1 MKFVIYIEICFEFHW
16 KQACFQSS
24 FSHCKM
30 NRISHFWNY
39 LGKSH
44 LTDMLHHMFASG
56 LVSYNF
62 CMIPLVWTWDLG
74 CSNSGKALLQ
84 CDLLNSELVHPKF
97 QAQASG
103 IIQKLYETKPDANM
117 WCSISVN
124 WLFPQIIPKLWDS
137 VHFTVWKWA
146 LKMGLFSMK
155 FKINFNVNHKF
166 HPIWM
171 SFCILG
177 HFLQK
182 NCKNGG
188 NLTFLAL
195 SQKKVSWQI
204 WITLYLC

>member
-1 MKFVIYIEICFEFHW
+1 
-16 KQACFQSS
+16 
-24 FSHCKM
+24 
-30 NRISHFWNY
+30 
-39 LGKSH
+39 
-44 LTDMLHHMFASG
+44 MLHHMFASG

-124 WLFPQIIPKLWDS
+124 WLFSQIIPKLWDS

>member
-1 MKFVIYIEICFEFHW
+1 MKIGWNLWFTLKFVLNFIENKPVFRAHFHTVKW
-16 KQACFQSS
+16 TK
-24 FSHCKM
+24 SH
-30 NRISHFWNY
+30 IFGIIWE
-39 LGKSH
+39 KSH

-124 WLFPQIIPKLWDS
+124 WLFSQIIPKLWNS

-182 NCKNGG
+182 NRKNGG

-195 SQKKVSWQI
+195 SQKKVS
-204 WITLYLC
+204 

>member
-1 MKFVIYIEICFEFHW
+1 MHVLTYHGFIHLLISKLENFAWKRAESSIFV
-16 KQACFQSS
+16 
-24 FSHCKM
+24 
-30 NRISHFWNY
+30 NISE
-39 LGKSH
+39 KSQW
-44 LTDMLHHMFASG
+44 TDLITPMVASG

-124 WLFPQIIPKLWDS
+124 WLFSQIIPKLWDS

-182 NCKNGG
+182 NRKNGG

-195 SQKKVSWQI
+195 SQKKVS
-204 WITLYLC
+204 

>member
-1 MKFVIYIEICFEFHW
+1 MKFVFYIEFCFEFHW
-16 KQACFQSS
+16 KQARFQSS

-39 LGKSH
+39 LGKNY

-124 WLFPQIIPKLWDS
+124 WLFSQIIPKLWDS

-195 SQKKVSWQI
+195 SQKKVS
-204 WITLYLC
+204 

>member
-1 MKFVIYIEICFEFHW
+1 MQNDIQIGWNLWFTLKFVLNFIENKPVFRAHFHTVKW
-16 KQACFQSS
+16 TE
-24 FSHCKM
+24 SH
-30 NRISHFWNY
+30 IFGIIWE
-39 LGKSH
+39 KSH

-124 WLFPQIIPKLWDS
+124 WLFSQIIPKLWDS

-182 NCKNGG
+182 NRKNGG

-195 SQKKVSWQI
+195 SQKKVS
-204 WITLYLC
+204 